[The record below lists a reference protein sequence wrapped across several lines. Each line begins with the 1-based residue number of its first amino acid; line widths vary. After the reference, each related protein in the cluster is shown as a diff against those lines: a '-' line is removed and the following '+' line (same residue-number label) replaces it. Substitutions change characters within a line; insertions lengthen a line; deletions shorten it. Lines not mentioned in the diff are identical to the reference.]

1 MQSLKT
7 NNDIGAEKKAMC
19 NNVSPASLSAPLAAS
34 DSVSFSS
41 DTSGSMQDDEN
52 EVEVTA

>member
-1 MQSLKT
+1 
-7 NNDIGAEKKAMC
+7 MC
-19 NNVSPASLSAPLAAS
+19 NNVSYLQSLSAPLAAS